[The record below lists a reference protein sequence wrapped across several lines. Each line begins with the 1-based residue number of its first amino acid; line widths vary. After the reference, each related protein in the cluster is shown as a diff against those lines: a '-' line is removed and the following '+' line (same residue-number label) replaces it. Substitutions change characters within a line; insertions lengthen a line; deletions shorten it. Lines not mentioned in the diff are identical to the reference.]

1 MTPRPRDFREAAP
14 GPGWAALPL
23 PALILDADG
32 RVAAMNDAAEIWLN
46 LSRNSTLGRA
56 LDGDEMSMRLR
67 LQPGLGPL
75 LARVRASEEAL
86 YQTSVQFEIGDRT
99 GNHQARRA
107 AVHAGPADGA
117 GGSVSLLRSGERA
130 WMYSRPVVKLTV
142 SESWLM

>member
-75 LARVRASEEAL
+75 LARVRASEEAI
-86 YQTSVQFEIGDRT
+86 TSWPCSSSRAGRVSSTSSRERSAF
-99 GNHQARRA
+99 RR
-107 AVHAGPADGA
+107 
-117 GGSVSLLRSGERA
+117 R
-130 WMYSRPVVKLTV
+130 
-142 SESWLM
+142 